1 MTNTIESTRNHISGF
16 HTYLD
21 ELHKVLLDDN
31 FLHSILSKDENL
43 YHLLDGRATTALYQ
57 TVPLAM
63 RKEQG
68 IFFTNYALAEKIS
81 SNLSNLLTKGIKL
94 ADPACGAGSLLLACA
109 NYLPIGNSFEETID
123 IWSSLIFGCD
133 LFEEFV
139 SATKLRLMLLAAI
152 RTKDAK
158 SIKNIISKNEV
169 FPGLRVK
176 DILIGDDIAERVDC
190 VVVNPPFGNMN
201 APDDCEW
208 ATGIVQKAGVF
219 FEQIICSA
227 SEGQHVIAI
236 LPDVLRSGT
245 RYGKW
250 RRLIT
255 DLASSVTIEL
265 TGRFDK
271 EADVDVFILN
281 TIAGNGCSQ
290 VDWLRLDTSIEKPIK
305 SISDY
310 FNVHVGSVV
319 PHRDSEDGPSYPY
332 IHART
337 IPAWETVEL
346 IHERRKYKGT
356 VFKPPFV
363 VVHRTSSPRDR
374 YRCVGTIINANTEVA
389 VENHLI
395 VLLPKNH
402 SLEQC
407 DELLRSLKNN
417 DINKWMNSRICCRH
431 LTVAAMKELP
441 WRSN

>member
-1 MTNTIESTRNHISGF
+1 MTNNTIKNIRNQINGF
-16 HTYLD
+16 HTYVD
-21 ELHKVLLDDN
+21 ELHNVLLDEN
-31 FLHSILSKDENL
+31 LVYSILSNDDNL

-57 TVPLAM
+57 TVPVTM

-68 IFFTNYALAEKIS
+68 IFFTNHALAEKIS
-81 SNLSNLLTKGIKL
+81 SNLSNLLAKGIKV
-94 ADPACGAGSLLLACA
+94 ADPACGAGNLLSACA
-109 NYLPIGNSFEETID
+109 NYLPIGNSLEETID

-133 LFEEFV
+133 LVEEFV

-152 RTKDAK
+152 RSRDAK
-158 SIKNIISKNEV
+158 NVKNIVSKMEA

-176 DILIGDDIAERVDC
+176 DILSSDDIAERVDC
-190 VVVNPPFGNMN
+190 VVVNPPFGNIN

-208 ATGIVQKAGVF
+208 ATGIVQKAGVI
-219 FEQIICSA
+219 FEQIMRSA
-227 SEGQHVIAI
+227 SEGQQIIAI

-250 RRLIT
+250 RQLIT

-271 EADVDVFILN
+271 EVDVDVFILN

-290 VDWLRLDTSIEKPIK
+290 VDWLILDTRIEKPIK

-310 FNVHVGSVV
+310 FDIHVGSVV
-319 PHRDSEDGPSYPY
+319 PNRDSEDGPSYPY

-337 IPAWETVEL
+337 IPAWETVEH
-346 IHERRKYKGT
+346 IHETRKYKGT

-363 VVHRTSSPRDR
+363 AVHRTSSPRDR

-395 VLLPKNH
+395 VLSPKNH
-402 SLEQC
+402 SLEKC
-407 DELLRSLKNN
+407 DELLRSLKHN
-417 DINKWMNSRICCRH
+417 DTNKWMNSRICCRH
-431 LTVAAMKELP
+431 LTVASMKELP
-441 WRSN
+441 WWS